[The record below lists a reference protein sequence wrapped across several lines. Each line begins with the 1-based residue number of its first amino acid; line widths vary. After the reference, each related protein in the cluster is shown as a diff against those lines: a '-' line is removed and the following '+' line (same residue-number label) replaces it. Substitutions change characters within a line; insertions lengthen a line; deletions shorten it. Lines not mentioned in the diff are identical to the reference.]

1 MASLLASAA
10 LGDGEAEVRLAAAAE
25 AEVRLAAAAEAG
37 VLARW
42 LARPPD
48 RRPDLQERWQ
58 VQRLDLLP
66 VPSGTK
72 PAKWA
77 GQ

>member
-10 LGDGEAEVRLAAAAE
+10 LGDGEAEVRLAAEAAE
-25 AEVRLAAAAEAG
+25 AAEAA